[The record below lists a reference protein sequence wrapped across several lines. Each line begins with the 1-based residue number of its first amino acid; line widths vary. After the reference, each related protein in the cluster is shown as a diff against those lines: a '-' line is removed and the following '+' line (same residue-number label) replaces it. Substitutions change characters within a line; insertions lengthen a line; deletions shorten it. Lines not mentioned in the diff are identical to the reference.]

1 MQLHNGEIYINYNIQ
16 SAMEETMSAPVS
28 IYDLPTP
35 KHGRTE
41 IIQKRYELHRK
52 MREDVTLDYEEI
64 DWLEWADRWIDQE

>member
-1 MQLHNGEIYINYNIQ
+1 
-16 SAMEETMSAPVS
+16 MSAPVS